1 MLKRIFDSSDTSGAA
16 VKISEAKFPAPFVSG
31 LEYGAPA
38 RGTWNIVHTGMLIPD
53 AHQVFVCASN
63 CLRGVVLTAAEMN
76 ASHRFST
83 VTIKENNV
91 LEGDMEELIIEGVS
105 DIINKLPKKP
115 PAVLVYTSCVH
126 HFIGCDLPLCY
137 KELRKRFPDIAFT
150 DCYMNPIMRK
160 SGLTPDQIMRRQLYS
175 LLEPREKNSKSVNI
189 IGNNYATD
197 SDSDIVRLITQ
208 SGYDL
213 KEVPEC
219 RSYEE
224 YQQMAESFLNI
235 TYNPAALAAGE
246 YLKSVQNQ
254 QHLYLPLSY
263 NRDEI
268 RGYMKKLA
276 DILGVRYDGDYGAEK
291 NAVAALEKALSVVKD
306 SPIAIDYTAT
316 SRPLGLARLLIEKG
330 FNIERIYADSF
341 SKEDEPDFLW
351 LKENRPDLDIYA
363 TVQVKLR
370 VLPRIY
376 DRKVLAIGQKA
387 AYFTG
392 TSNFVN
398 IVEGGGFYGFSGI
411 EKLADLM
418 TKAFN
423 EEKDARCLIQQK
435 GLGCESCI

>member
-1 MLKRIFDSSDTSGAA
+1 MLKRVFDPNDTSGAA
-16 VKISEAKFPAPFVSG
+16 VKISQARFPAPFVSG

-105 DIINKLPKKP
+105 DIIRKLPNRP
-115 PAVLVYTSCVH
+115 PAVLVYTSCIH

-175 LLEPREKNSKSVNI
+175 LLETREKDPKSVNI

-197 SDSDIVRLITQ
+197 DDSDIVRFIKK
-208 SGYDL
+208 SGYTL
-213 KEVPEC
+213 REVPRC
-219 RSYEE
+219 TTYEE
-224 YQQMAESFLNI
+224 YQQMSESFLNI
-235 TYNPAALAAGE
+235 SYNPAALAGGE
-246 YLKSVQNQ
+246 YLKTAQDQ
-254 QHLYLPLSY
+254 KHLYLPLSY
-263 NRDEI
+263 GEDEI
-268 RGYMKKLA
+268 KEYMKKLA
-276 DILGVRYDGDYGAEK
+276 EALGTEYDGDPEAK
-291 NAVAALEKALSVVKD
+291 DRADKALEKALSVIKD
-306 SPIAIDYTAT
+306 APVVIDYTAT
-316 SRPLGLARLLIEKG
+316 SRPLSLARLLLEKG
-330 FNIERIYADSF
+330 FNVERVYADSF
-341 SKEDEPDFLW
+341 SKEDQGDFLW
-351 LKENRPDLDIYA
+351 LKENCPDLDIYA

-370 VLPRIY
+370 ILPRVY
-376 DRKVLAIGQKA
+376 DRKTLAIGQKA

-392 TSNFVN
+392 TANFVN

-418 TKAFN
+418 TEAFI
-423 EEKDARCLIQQK
+423 EEKDTRCLIQRK